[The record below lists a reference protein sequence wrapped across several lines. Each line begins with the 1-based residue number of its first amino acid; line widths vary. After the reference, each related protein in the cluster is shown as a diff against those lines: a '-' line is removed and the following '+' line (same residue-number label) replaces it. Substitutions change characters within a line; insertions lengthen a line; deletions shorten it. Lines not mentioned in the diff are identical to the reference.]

1 MVRRD
6 AAQRSESK
14 STHAAKEAD
23 AQPPPPP
30 PLPEAKTVL
39 VGDGHCV
46 IEYVEVLPS
55 ESSTKEALTIVLI
68 PGAPGSYQ
76 DFRYIIPLLS
86 KRARVIAVNAPGYGE
101 SKAVGVTTRE
111 SYAQIGSG
119 PAVKAV
125 SEAVAMLCK
134 DDPNVFILGHSFGG
148 HMAINMVA
156 RAEEKGYPI
165 RFKGLALLASVG
177 HKPHR
182 SLAPRTMYVLQSI
195 VVADIPI
202 ISRAMALF
210 TRWLMCTVAGFP
222 RSLPVNFFVS
232 STIRASTAK
241 YDAVMDD
248 VATLAHMP
256 TFHAWSRS
264 DYHIEEDIS
273 LTLSEACKGP
283 GPRIAFKRGGHNL
296 QKTRASE
303 LNDELL
309 QWMDAVVEGRC
320 VERDAT
326 PRVLE

>member
-101 SKAVGVTTRE
+101 SKA
-111 SYAQIGSG
+111 
-119 PAVKAV
+119 
-125 SEAVAMLCK
+125 AVAMLCK

-232 STIRASTAK
+232 STIRASTAE

-256 TFHAWSRS
+256 TFHAWSRK
-264 DYHIEEDIS
+264 Y
-273 LTLSEACKGP
+273 
-283 GPRIAFKRGGHNL
+283 
-296 QKTRASE
+296 
-303 LNDELL
+303 
-309 QWMDAVVEGRC
+309 
-320 VERDAT
+320 
-326 PRVLE
+326 PRVYPYCQEQ